1 MTIERRAGVALWRQI
16 QQALEVDIASGAA
29 APGERLPT
37 EMELAERFNVN
48 RHTVR
53 RAVAD
58 LEERGL
64 VRVDQGRGMFV
75 AENVVDYAVGRH
87 TRFSENILH
96 QSRLPG
102 ARIVARE
109 RLRATPA
116 VAEALGL
123 RPGTTV
129 AMVRRV
135 GDVDGRPVAMAEHF
149 FSLRRFPDVLDVFRE
164 ESSVSR
170 ALARMGVGD
179 FARRTTR
186 VIARMPDRI
195 EADLLQQHR
204 NRPILVTESVDVDGE
219 GLAVEFGIAR
229 FAGDR
234 VQLLVES

>member
-1 MTIERRAGVALWRQI
+1 MQIERGAGVALWRQI
-16 QQALEVDIASGAA
+16 QQTLEAGIASGEM
-29 APGERLPT
+29 APGTRLPT
-37 EMELAERFNVN
+37 EMELAGRFDVN

-53 RAVAD
+53 RAISG

-75 AENVVDYAVGRH
+75 AENVVDYTVGRH

-102 ARIVARE
+102 ARVVATQ
-109 RLRATPA
+109 RLRAAPA
-116 VAEALGL
+116 VAEALNL
-123 RPGTTV
+123 RAGTMV

-135 GDVDGRPVAMAEHF
+135 GEADGRVVAMAEHF
-149 FSLRRFPDVLDVFRE
+149 FSLRRFPDVFEAFKE

-170 ALARMGVGD
+170 ALARLGVPD
-179 FARRTTR
+179 FVRQRTRIT
-186 VIARMPDRI
+186 ARMPDRV

-204 NRPILVTESVDVDGE
+204 NRPILVTESVDVDGD
-219 GLAVEFGIAR
+219 GVPVEFGVAR

-234 VQLLVES
+234 VQLVVES